1 MPVPVKTLRW
11 LGIVAALL
19 LSACNT
25 DVAYRTNVQAY
36 DATLKGDHEESV
48 RLLRIGAE
56 KGYMVSQFEL
66 GYKFQ
71 KGNGVPRSYA
81 SALQWYAKAAA
92 QGHPTAMNNIGYLL
106 GQGYGTEKKRKGA
119 GLVFKGRQ

>member
-1 MPVPVKTLRW
+1 M
-11 LGIVAALL
+11 
-19 LSACNT
+19 
-25 DVAYRTNVQAY
+25 
-36 DATLKGDHEESV
+36 

-92 QGHPTAMNNIGYLL
+92 QGHPTAMNNIGYLI

-119 GLVFKGRQ
+119 GLVFKGRQERTQNRLLEYWQILPGWGAGRNTAKLCRSLLLVFL

>member
-1 MPVPVKTLRW
+1 MPVPVKSLRW

-25 DVAYRTNVQAY
+25 DVAYKTNVQAY

-48 RLLRIGAE
+48 RLLRFGVE

-66 GYKFQ
+66 GYKF
-71 KGNGVPRSYA
+71 
-81 SALQWYAKAAA
+81 
-92 QGHPTAMNNIGYLL
+92 
-106 GQGYGTEKKRKGA
+106 
-119 GLVFKGRQ
+119 